1 MSDEDYLE
9 HFGLYYSQK
18 IKVLAK
24 APFFTSCKGH
34 SLTSKRVLLK
44 QKMI

>member
-24 APFFTSCKGH
+24 APF
-34 SLTSKRVLLK
+34 LLVVK
-44 QKMI
+44 VIV